1 MSTRSFAAVAVVAAW
16 GAGIAVFARRE
27 MQRDAGDRL
36 AAVAVRVSP
45 GAEYHRIERNGVHT
59 GFASTTIDTVPGGL
73 QISTYVV
80 TNEERQGSP
89 RRVTVQRVVRA
100 SRALR
105 LLSLRETVSGG
116 GTLVTREARPV
127 SDSLLR
133 VVTAAGTSR
142 DSIDL
147 RHAAPLLVPEMI
159 QLVAVLGG
167 PEERSTWS
175 VLDLRSGA
183 GRIEQLEVRVRA
195 ESVFAVVDSAAWDG
209 EVRRWRG
216 VHTDSVPAWHVT
228 TSDGSY
234 DLWVDELGWKVMSRD
249 ETGMLRRTAYEL
261 AFENWRN
268 AGRGEG
274 ASSSALTLLPLAADS
289 ATLDSLVVV
298 LGGLDFSRLA
308 VQSEWQRYA
317 DGRLT
322 VRRSEVT
329 NASPEFWLP
338 LHRRHRPRY
347 ARDLRVE
354 PLIDVEDPAIAGL
367 ARTLRGNAG
376 NDPRAVAR
384 VIANWVSDSV
394 AIDDQAVLPSAG
406 AVLRSR
412 AGSNDGRVNLFVALA
427 RAADVPT
434 RVVSGALMINGKP
447 QVHSWAEIY
456 SGQWLP
462 VDPVYG
468 QFPADARR
476 VRLVIAGAAVR
487 EELARVIARS
497 RWTLLAS
504 FPVTGKGKSR

>member
-1 MSTRSFAAVAVVAAW
+1 MSTRSLVAVAVVAAW
-16 GAGIAVFARRE
+16 SAGIAVFAQRE
-27 MQRDAGDRL
+27 MERDAGDRL

-45 GAEYHRIERNGVHT
+45 GAEYHRIDRNGAHA

-80 TNEERQGSP
+80 TNEETQG
-89 RRVTVQRVVRA
+89 RVQRVTVQRVVRA

-105 LLSLRETVSGG
+105 LLSLRETVADG

-133 VVTAAGTSR
+133 VVTTSAASR
-142 DSIDL
+142 DSSDL
-147 RHAAPLLVPEMI
+147 AYTAPLLVPEMI

-167 PEERSTWS
+167 RDQRSTWP
-175 VLDLRSGA
+175 VLDVRS
-183 GRIEQLEVRVRA
+183 GRIEQFEVQIRA

-216 VHTDSVPAWHVT
+216 VHTDSVRAWHVT
-228 TSDGSY
+228 SGDGAY
-234 DLWVDELGWKVMSRD
+234 DLWVDELGWKVMSSD
-249 ETGMLRRTAYEL
+249 ESGVLRRTAYEL

-268 AGRGEG
+268 AGRGELDST
-274 ASSSALTLLPLAADS
+274 AAPSRTMLPLAADS
-289 ATLDSLVVV
+289 ATLDSVIVE

-308 VQSEWQRYA
+308 VQSDYQRYTA
-317 DGRLT
+317 GRL
-322 VRRSEVT
+322 VVIRARIT
-329 NASPEFWLP
+329 NASPGFWLP

-347 ARDLRVE
+347 VQDLRVE
-354 PLIDVEDPAIAGL
+354 PLIEVEDPAIAGL
-367 ARTLRGNAG
+367 ARALRRKAG

-384 VIANWVSDSV
+384 VIAHWVSDSV
-394 AIDDQAVLPSAG
+394 ATDDQAVLPSAG

-434 RVVSGALMINGKP
+434 RAVSGALVVNGKP
-447 QVHSWAEIY
+447 HFHSWAEVY

-476 VRLVIAGAAVR
+476 VRLVIAGSAVR
-487 EELARVIARS
+487 DELTRVLSRARWS
-497 RWTLLAS
+497 LLAS
-504 FPVTGKGKSR
+504 FPQTGQGKTR